1 MIRPWFLARCNQVW
15 RDAGL
20 LELSGHCFRIGGAT
34 ELLLRGTPPDVVAVQ
49 GRWKSKAFLDYWRR
63 IESILP
69 LFLTNSSTDA
79 RVSLVQSSIASF
91 SRRYT

>member
-34 ELLLRGTPPDVVAVQ
+34 ELLLHGTPPDVVAVQ

-91 SRRYT
+91 SRRYI